1 MDNFERIDRLYDIHR
16 LIQREETGV
25 PDDLAEKL
33 HLCRRQM
40 YNLREELISYG
51 AKIEYSRIR
60 RTFFY
65 RNDFQFPTDKLNFLF
80 KK

>member
-1 MDNFERIDRLYDIHR
+1 
-16 LIQREETGV
+16 LIQREETGN
-25 PDDLAEKL
+25 PDALAEKL

-65 RNDFQFPTDKLNFLF
+65 RNDFQFPTDKLKFYSKNDI
-80 KK
+80 KKPF